1 MHLDFAMATDSRQ
14 IFNVPN
20 QITML
25 RLVLSV
31 VVFVLVPLE
40 LYIPALIVFAV
51 AAGTDWVDGYYARKY
66 DQVTQLGRILDPF
79 CDKIIIC
86 GSYILLS
93 VQMRDIQ
100 ADSFGLSVQIAGWM
114 AVVVVGRELLV
125 TALRGFIEQHGGD
138 FSAKFSGKLKM
149 VFQCAAVIGSLAVL
163 SNPTES
169 SDQLRATTLLLIW
182 LSVVSTIY
190 TGIIYIQAAIKT
202 IGDFKSSYDATAA
215 ND

>member
-1 MHLDFAMATDSRQ
+1 MATDTQQ

-25 RLVLSV
+25 RLVLSI
-31 VVFVLVPLE
+31 VVFVLVPIE
-40 LYIPALIVFAV
+40 LYIPALIIFAV

-100 ADSFGLSVQIAGWM
+100 AESLGLSVQIAGWM

-169 SDQLRATTLLLIW
+169 SDGLRVTTLILIW

-202 IGDFKSSYDATAA
+202 IGEFKSADDAPAA
-215 ND
+215 NE

>member
-1 MHLDFAMATDSRQ
+1 MHLDIAMATDSRQ

-114 AVVVVGRELLV
+114 AVVG
-125 TALRGFIEQHGGD
+125 AASPRGEVARGSRVD
-138 FSAKFSGKLKM
+138 
-149 VFQCAAVIGSLAVL
+149 AAEA
-163 SNPTES
+163 
-169 SDQLRATTLLLIW
+169 
-182 LSVVSTIY
+182 
-190 TGIIYIQAAIKT
+190 
-202 IGDFKSSYDATAA
+202 
-215 ND
+215 

>member
-1 MHLDFAMATDSRQ
+1 
-14 IFNVPN
+14 
-20 QITML
+20 ML
-25 RLVLSV
+25 RLVLSI

-40 LYIPALIVFAV
+40 LYIPALIIFAV

-100 ADSFGLSVQIAGWM
+100 AESLGLSVQIAGWM

-125 TALRGFIEQHGGD
+125 TALRGFIEPVSYTH
-138 FSAKFSGKLKM
+138 LT
-149 VFQCAAVIGSLAVL
+149 L
-163 SNPTES
+163 PTNRE
-169 SDQLRATTLLLIW
+169 
-182 LSVVSTIY
+182 V
-190 TGIIYIQAAIKT
+190 
-202 IGDFKSSYDATAA
+202 
-215 ND
+215 

>member
-1 MHLDFAMATDSRQ
+1 MATDSRQ

-25 RLVLSV
+25 RLVLSI

-169 SDQLRATTLLLIW
+169 SDQLRVTTLLLIW

-202 IGDFKSSYDATAA
+202 IGEFKSADDAPAA
-215 ND
+215 NE

>member
-1 MHLDFAMATDSRQ
+1 MATDTQQ

-25 RLVLSV
+25 RLVLSI
-31 VVFVLVPLE
+31 VVFVLIPLE
-40 LYIPALIVFAV
+40 LYIPALIIFAV

-100 ADSFGLSVQIAGWM
+100 AESLGLSVQIAGWM

-169 SDQLRATTLLLIW
+169 SDGLRVTTLILIW

-202 IGDFKSSYDATAA
+202 IGEFKSADDAPAA
-215 ND
+215 NE

>member
-1 MHLDFAMATDSRQ
+1 LHLDIAMATDSRQ

-25 RLVLSV
+25 RLVLSI

-169 SDQLRATTLLLIW
+169 SDQLRVTTLLLIW

-202 IGDFKSSYDATAA
+202 IGEFKSADDAPAA

>member
-1 MHLDFAMATDSRQ
+1 MVTDTKQ

-25 RLVLSV
+25 RLVLSI
-31 VVFVLVPLE
+31 VVFVLIPLE
-40 LYIPALIVFAV
+40 LYMPALIVFAV

-100 ADSFGLSVQIAGWM
+100 PESLGLPVQIAGWM

-163 SNPTES
+163 SNPTKS
-169 SDQLRATTLLLIW
+169 SDGLCLITLILIW
-182 LSVVSTIY
+182 LSVASTVH

-202 IGDFKSSYDATAA
+202 IGDFRSTDDATAA

>member
-1 MHLDFAMATDSRQ
+1 MATDTQQ

-25 RLVLSV
+25 RLVLSI

-40 LYIPALIVFAV
+40 LYIPALIIFSI

-100 ADSFGLSVQIAGWM
+100 AESLGLSVQIAGWM

-169 SDQLRATTLLLIW
+169 SDALRVTTLILIW
-182 LSVVSTIY
+182 LSVLSTIY

-202 IGDFKSSYDATAA
+202 IGEFKSADDAPAP

>member
-1 MHLDFAMATDSRQ
+1 
-14 IFNVPN
+14 
-20 QITML
+20 ML
-25 RLVLSV
+25 RLVLSI

-40 LYIPALIVFAV
+40 LYIPALIIFAV

-100 ADSFGLSVQIAGWM
+100 AESLGLSVQIAGWM

-169 SDQLRATTLLLIW
+169 SDGLRVTTLILIW

-202 IGDFKSSYDATAA
+202 IGEFKSADDAPAA

>member
-1 MHLDFAMATDSRQ
+1 MATDTQQ

-25 RLVLSV
+25 RLVLSI
-31 VVFVLVPLE
+31 VVFVLIPLE
-40 LYIPALIVFAV
+40 LYIPALIIFAV

-100 ADSFGLSVQIAGWM
+100 AESLGLSVQIAGWM

-169 SDQLRATTLLLIW
+169 SDALRVTTLILIW

-202 IGDFKSSYDATAA
+202 IGEFKSADDAPAA

>member
-1 MHLDFAMATDSRQ
+1 MATDPQQ

-25 RLVLSV
+25 RLVLSI

-40 LYIPALIVFAV
+40 LYIPALIIFSI

-100 ADSFGLSVQIAGWM
+100 AESLGLSVQIAGWM

-169 SDQLRATTLLLIW
+169 SDALRVTTLILIW
-182 LSVVSTIY
+182 LSVLSTIY

-202 IGDFKSSYDATAA
+202 IGEFKSADDAPAP

>member
-1 MHLDFAMATDSRQ
+1 MSIDRNE

-25 RLVLSV
+25 RLLLSI
-31 VVFVLVPLE
+31 VVFVLIPLN
-40 LYIPALIVFAV
+40 LYMPALVVFAI

-66 DQVTQLGRILDPF
+66 DQVTQLVRILDPF

-93 VQMRDIQ
+93 VQMRDID
-100 ADSFGLSVQIAGWM
+100 ASISGMTVQIAGWM

-163 SNPTES
+163 INPVES
-169 SDQLRATTLLLIW
+169 SDVLRLVTLILIW
-182 LSVVSTIY
+182 LSVLSTVQ
-190 TGIIYIQAAIKT
+190 TGIIYIVAAVKT
-202 IGDFKSSYDATAA
+202 IGKFKSTDEEPLNNS
-215 ND
+215 

>member
-1 MHLDFAMATDSRQ
+1 MATDTQQ

-25 RLVLSV
+25 RLVLSI

-40 LYIPALIVFAV
+40 LYIPALIIFAV

-100 ADSFGLSVQIAGWM
+100 AESLGLSVQIAGWM

-138 FSAKFSGKLKM
+138 L
-149 VFQCAAVIGSLAVL
+149 SL
-163 SNPTES
+163 
-169 SDQLRATTLLLIW
+169 IH
-182 LSVVSTIY
+182 I
-190 TGIIYIQAAIKT
+190 
-202 IGDFKSSYDATAA
+202 
-215 ND
+215 

>member
-1 MHLDFAMATDSRQ
+1 MATDTQQ

-25 RLVLSV
+25 RLVLSI
-31 VVFVLVPLE
+31 VVFVLVPID
-40 LYIPALIVFAV
+40 LYIPALIIFAV

-100 ADSFGLSVQIAGWM
+100 AESLGLSVQIAGWM

-149 VFQCAAVIGSLAVL
+149 INNRCLESDYKDFRNEHHIKVI
-163 SNPTES
+163 
-169 SDQLRATTLLLIW
+169 
-182 LSVVSTIY
+182 
-190 TGIIYIQAAIKT
+190 
-202 IGDFKSSYDATAA
+202 
-215 ND
+215 

>member
-1 MHLDFAMATDSRQ
+1 
-14 IFNVPN
+14 
-20 QITML
+20 ML
-25 RLVLSV
+25 RLVLSI

-40 LYIPALIVFAV
+40 LYIPALIIFAV

-100 ADSFGLSVQIAGWM
+100 AESLGLSVQIAGWM

-169 SDQLRATTLLLIW
+169 SDGLRVTTLILIW

-202 IGDFKSSYDATAA
+202 IGEFKSADDAPAA
-215 ND
+215 NE

>member
-1 MHLDFAMATDSRQ
+1 MATDTQQ

-25 RLVLSV
+25 RLVLSI

-40 LYIPALIVFAV
+40 LYIPALIIFAV

-100 ADSFGLSVQIAGWM
+100 AESLGLSVQIAGWM

-169 SDQLRATTLLLIW
+169 SDGLRVTTLILIW

-202 IGDFKSSYDATAA
+202 IGEFKSADDAPAA

>member
-1 MHLDFAMATDSRQ
+1 
-14 IFNVPN
+14 
-20 QITML
+20 ML
-25 RLVLSV
+25 RLVLSI

-40 LYIPALIVFAV
+40 LYIPALIIFAV

-100 ADSFGLSVQIAGWM
+100 AESLGLSVQIAGWM

-169 SDQLRATTLLLIW
+169 SDALRVTTLILIW
-182 LSVVSTIY
+182 LSVLSTIY

-202 IGDFKSSYDATAA
+202 IGEFKSADDAPAP

>member
-1 MHLDFAMATDSRQ
+1 MATDPQQ

-25 RLVLSV
+25 RLVLSI

-40 LYIPALIVFAV
+40 LYIPALIIFAV

-100 ADSFGLSVQIAGWM
+100 AESLGLSVQIAGWM

-169 SDQLRATTLLLIW
+169 SDGLRVTTLILIW

-202 IGDFKSSYDATAA
+202 IGEFKSADDAPAA
-215 ND
+215 NE

>member
-1 MHLDFAMATDSRQ
+1 MATDSRQ

-25 RLVLSV
+25 RLVLSI

-40 LYIPALIVFAV
+40 LYIPALIIFAV

-100 ADSFGLSVQIAGWM
+100 AESLGLSVQIAGWM

-169 SDQLRATTLLLIW
+169 SDGLRVTTLILIW

-202 IGDFKSSYDATAA
+202 IGEFKSADDAPAA

>member
-1 MHLDFAMATDSRQ
+1 MATDTQQ

-25 RLVLSV
+25 RLVLSI

-40 LYIPALIVFAV
+40 LYIPALIIFAV

-100 ADSFGLSVQIAGWM
+100 AESLGLSVQIAGWM

-149 VFQCAAVIGSLAVL
+149 VCQCAAVIGSLAVL
-163 SNPTES
+163 SKPTES
-169 SDQLRATTLLLIW
+169 SDGRRVTTLILIW

-202 IGDFKSSYDATAA
+202 IGEFKSADDAPAA
-215 ND
+215 NE

>member
-1 MHLDFAMATDSRQ
+1 MATDTQQ

-25 RLVLSV
+25 RLVLSI
-31 VVFVLVPLE
+31 VVFVLIPLE
-40 LYIPALIVFAV
+40 LYIPALIIFAV

-100 ADSFGLSVQIAGWM
+100 AESLGVSVQIAGWM

-169 SDQLRATTLLLIW
+169 SDGLRVTTLILIW

-202 IGDFKSSYDATAA
+202 IGEFKSADDAPAA

>member
-1 MHLDFAMATDSRQ
+1 MATDTQQ

-25 RLVLSV
+25 RLVLSI

-40 LYIPALIVFAV
+40 LYIPALIIFAV

-100 ADSFGLSVQIAGWM
+100 AESLGLSVQIAGWM

-169 SDQLRATTLLLIW
+169 SDALRVTTLILIW
-182 LSVVSTIY
+182 LSVLSTIY

-202 IGDFKSSYDATAA
+202 IREFKSADDAPAA

>member
-1 MHLDFAMATDSRQ
+1 MATDTQQ

-25 RLVLSV
+25 RLVLSI
-31 VVFVLVPLE
+31 VVFVLIPLE
-40 LYIPALIVFAV
+40 LYIPALIIFAV

-100 ADSFGLSVQIAGWM
+100 AESLGLSVQIAGWM
-114 AVVVVGRELLV
+114 AVVVVGRELLA

-169 SDQLRATTLLLIW
+169 SDGLRVTTLILIW

-202 IGDFKSSYDATAA
+202 IGEFKSADDAPAA

>member
-1 MHLDFAMATDSRQ
+1 MATDTQQ

-25 RLVLSV
+25 RLVLSI

-40 LYIPALIVFAV
+40 LYIPALIIFAV

-100 ADSFGLSVQIAGWM
+100 AESLGLSVQIAGWM

-169 SDQLRATTLLLIW
+169 SDGLRVTTLILIW

-190 TGIIYIQAAIKT
+190 TCLLYT
-202 IGDFKSSYDATAA
+202 SPSPRD
-215 ND
+215 

>member
-1 MHLDFAMATDSRQ
+1 MATDTQQ

-25 RLVLSV
+25 RLVLSI
-31 VVFVLVPLE
+31 VVFVLIPLE
-40 LYIPALIVFAV
+40 LYIPALIIFAV

-100 ADSFGLSVQIAGWM
+100 AESLGLSVQIAGWM

-169 SDQLRATTLLLIW
+169 SDGLRVTTLILIW

-190 TGIIYIQAAIKT
+190 TGIIYIQAAIMT
-202 IGDFKSSYDATAA
+202 IGEFKSADDAPAA

>member
-1 MHLDFAMATDSRQ
+1 MATDTQQ

-25 RLVLSV
+25 RLVLSI

-40 LYIPALIVFAV
+40 LYIPALIIFAV

-100 ADSFGLSVQIAGWM
+100 AESLGLSVQIAGWM

-169 SDQLRATTLLLIW
+169 SDALRVTTLILIW
-182 LSVVSTIY
+182 LSVLSTIY

-202 IGDFKSSYDATAA
+202 IGEFKSADDAPAA

>member
-1 MHLDFAMATDSRQ
+1 MATDTQQ

-25 RLVLSV
+25 RLVLSI
-31 VVFVLVPLE
+31 VVFVLVPIE
-40 LYIPALIVFAV
+40 LYIPALIIFAV

-100 ADSFGLSVQIAGWM
+100 AESLGLSVQIAGWM

-169 SDQLRATTLLLIW
+169 SDGLRVTTLILIW
-182 LSVVSTIY
+182 LSVLSTIY

-202 IGDFKSSYDATAA
+202 IGEFKSADDAPAA
-215 ND
+215 NE

>member
-1 MHLDFAMATDSRQ
+1 MATDPQQ

-25 RLVLSV
+25 RLVLSI

-40 LYIPALIVFAV
+40 LYIPALIIFSI

-100 ADSFGLSVQIAGWM
+100 AESLGLSVQIAGWM

-169 SDQLRATTLLLIW
+169 SDGLRVTTLILIW

-202 IGDFKSSYDATAA
+202 IGEFKSADDAPAA

>member
-1 MHLDFAMATDSRQ
+1 MATDTQQ

-25 RLVLSV
+25 RLVLSI

-40 LYIPALIVFAV
+40 LYIPALIIFAV

-100 ADSFGLSVQIAGWM
+100 AESLGLSVQIAGWM

-169 SDQLRATTLLLIW
+169 SDGLRVTTLILIW

-202 IGDFKSSYDATAA
+202 IGEFKSADDAPAA
-215 ND
+215 NE

>member
-1 MHLDFAMATDSRQ
+1 MATDPQQ

-25 RLVLSV
+25 RLVLSI

-40 LYIPALIVFAV
+40 LYIPALIIFSV

-100 ADSFGLSVQIAGWM
+100 AESLGLSVQIAGWM

-169 SDQLRATTLLLIW
+169 SDGLRVTTLILIW

-202 IGDFKSSYDATAA
+202 IGEFKSADDAPAA

>member
-1 MHLDFAMATDSRQ
+1 
-14 IFNVPN
+14 
-20 QITML
+20 ML

-40 LYIPALIVFAV
+40 LYIPALIIFAV

-100 ADSFGLSVQIAGWM
+100 AESLGLSVQIAGWM

-169 SDQLRATTLLLIW
+169 SDGLRVTTLILIW

-202 IGDFKSSYDATAA
+202 IGEFKSADDAPAA

>member
-1 MHLDFAMATDSRQ
+1 MATDTQQ

-25 RLVLSV
+25 RLVLSI
-31 VVFVLVPLE
+31 VVFGLVPLE
-40 LYIPALIVFAV
+40 LYLPALIIFAV

-100 ADSFGLSVQIAGWM
+100 AESLGLSVQIAGWM

-169 SDQLRATTLLLIW
+169 SDGLRVTTLILIW

-202 IGDFKSSYDATAA
+202 IGEFKSADDAPAA

>member
-1 MHLDFAMATDSRQ
+1 MHLDIAMATDSRQ

>member
-1 MHLDFAMATDSRQ
+1 
-14 IFNVPN
+14 
-20 QITML
+20 
-25 RLVLSV
+25 
-31 VVFVLVPLE
+31 
-40 LYIPALIVFAV
+40 
-51 AAGTDWVDGYYARKY
+51 
-66 DQVTQLGRILDPF
+66 
-79 CDKIIIC
+79 
-86 GSYILLS
+86 
-93 VQMRDIQ
+93 MRDIQ
-100 ADSFGLSVQIAGWM
+100 PESLGLPVQIAGWM

-169 SDQLRATTLLLIW
+169 SDGLCLITLILIW
-182 LSVVSTIY
+182 LSVASTVH

-202 IGDFKSSYDATAA
+202 IGDFRSTDDATAA

>member
-1 MHLDFAMATDSRQ
+1 
-14 IFNVPN
+14 
-20 QITML
+20 ML
-25 RLVLSV
+25 RLVLSI

-40 LYIPALIVFAV
+40 LYIPALIIFAV

-100 ADSFGLSVQIAGWM
+100 AESLGLSVQIAGWM

-163 SNPTES
+163 CNPTES
-169 SDQLRATTLLLIW
+169 SDGLRVTTLILIW

-202 IGDFKSSYDATAA
+202 IGEFKSADDAPAA
-215 ND
+215 NE

>member
-1 MHLDFAMATDSRQ
+1 MHLDIAMATDSRQ

-25 RLVLSV
+25 RLVLSI

-40 LYIPALIVFAV
+40 LYIPALIIFAV

-163 SNPTES
+163 SHPTES
-169 SDQLRATTLLLIW
+169 SDQLRVTTLLLIW

-190 TGIIYIQAAIKT
+190 TGIIYNQAAIKT
-202 IGDFKSSYDATAA
+202 IGDFKSSDNATAA

>member
-1 MHLDFAMATDSRQ
+1 MATNTQQ

-25 RLVLSV
+25 RLVLSI

-40 LYIPALIVFAV
+40 LYMPALIVFVV
-51 AAGTDWVDGYYARKY
+51 AAGTDWIDGYYARKY

-93 VQMRDIQ
+93 VQMREIQ
-100 ADSFGLSVQIAGWM
+100 AQCLGLTVQIAGWM

-125 TALRGFIEQHGGD
+125 TALRAFIEQHGGD

-163 SNPTES
+163 SNPMES
-169 SDQLRATTLLLIW
+169 SDQLRVTTLILIW

-202 IGDFKSSYDATAA
+202 IGEFKSANDAPAA

>member
-1 MHLDFAMATDSRQ
+1 MATDTQQ

-25 RLVLSV
+25 RLVLSI

-40 LYIPALIVFAV
+40 LYIPALIIFAV

-100 ADSFGLSVQIAGWM
+100 AESLGLSVQIAGWM

-169 SDQLRATTLLLIW
+169 SDGLRVTTLILIW

-202 IGDFKSSYDATAA
+202 IGEFKSADDAPAP

>member
-1 MHLDFAMATDSRQ
+1 MATDTQQ

-25 RLVLSV
+25 RLVLSI

-40 LYIPALIVFAV
+40 LYIPALIIFAV

-100 ADSFGLSVQIAGWM
+100 AESLGLSVQIAGWM

-169 SDQLRATTLLLIW
+169 SDGLRVTTLILIW

-202 IGDFKSSYDATAA
+202 IGEFKSADDEPAA